1 MIDNMIIGLMVVIW
15 ILYTVLCLVIY
26 HKIFNLVIYFDFGKA
41 FFAEIGS
48 ACAIGAILL
57 GLTMYFWWVVDII
70 IAISALVL
78 FIKCNSNVA
87 RVFTAIGAIA
97 LGVAIFYMGISLHAA

>member
-1 MIDNMIIGLMVVIW
+1 
-15 ILYTVLCLVIY
+15 
-26 HKIFNLVIYFDFGKA
+26 
-41 FFAEIGS
+41 
-48 ACAIGAILL
+48 
-57 GLTMYFWWVVDII
+57 MYFWWVADII